1 MIIETWV
8 AIMFLAFIGV
18 MGIVCAL
25 GWLAKEQE
33 LEECR
38 KENESIKKE
47 IHHLRGKLSV
57 MIATEF
63 YNEGKKK

>member
-18 MGIVCAL
+18 MGIICAL
-25 GWLAKEQE
+25 GWLATEQK

-38 KENESIKKE
+38 KEKECMKKE

-57 MIATEF
+57 RIATEF
-63 YNEGKKK
+63 YNEGK